1 MSRTYF
7 QRGELKLN
15 LPKAL
20 SGIYLLVCLSM
31 GMYGQTPATSTE
43 KTASSDLST
52 LRSFIE
58 KGHASEALKQLDV
71 LAVQRPETAGVERLR
86 GIAFYAQNNLVA
98 ADQAFAAALRQDG
111 GDLEAAEMRGL
122 TLFRLGRQ
130 REAIPILEAI
140 HDWSP
145 TTKADPSYV
154 LALCYIDV
162 HRYDD
167 ARHALARQYG
177 FEPDSAPAYLVAAR
191 LFLRRENLAAAQ
203 EAAGKAVV
211 LNPQLP
217 LAHLLLGEVA
227 LAGERLNEAIAEF
240 EKERSLNPLYG
251 GLYDRLGDAYSR
263 AGDYQKAQQAL
274 ERALLLEPYATG
286 PYILLGKVLLRKQD
300 PVSAA
305 SYLERAA
312 KMDPANY
319 MTHTFLSQAYRSM
332 GRTEDAAKEAAIAQK
347 LQDTERPQP
356 DSAQ

>member
-1 MSRTYF
+1 MIPTQSRELRLGLWQTLLYACLLLSCARQIF
-7 QRGELKLN
+7 GETLA
-15 LPKAL
+15 AL
-20 SGIYLLVCLSM
+20 
-31 GMYGQTPATSTE
+31 TE
-43 KTASSDLST
+43 KTEGTELSSVRVL
-52 LRSFIE
+52 IE
-58 KGHASEALKQLDV
+58 KGHAAEALKQLDV
-71 LAVQRPETAGVERLR
+71 LASQKPEPAGVERLR

-98 ADQAFAAALRQDG
+98 ADQAFTTALHQDSR
-111 GDLEAAEMRGL
+111 DLEAAEMRGL

-130 REAIPILEAI
+130 TEAIPILEAL
-140 HDWSP
+140 HDWTP
-145 TTKADPSYV
+145 TTKVDPNYV

-177 FEPDSAPAYLVAAR
+177 FEPDSAAAYLVAAR
-191 LFLRRENLAAAQ
+191 LFLRRENLVAAQ
-203 EAAGKAVV
+203 EFARKAVA

-227 LAGERLNEAIAEF
+227 LAGEQLKEAIEEF
-240 EKERSLNPLYG
+240 EKEKSLNPLYG

-263 AGDYQKAQQAL
+263 AGDYQRAQQAL

-305 SYLERAA
+305 SYLERAE

-319 MTHTFLSQAYRSM
+319 MTHTFLSQAYRLM
-332 GRTEDAAKEAAIAQK
+332 GRAEDASKEAATAQR
-347 LQDTERPQP
+347 LQAAERPQP